1 MKRFFI
7 TLIVLAAV
15 GGGFYYFK
23 SDSQAA
29 ETEKAPQYQFATIE
43 RRNVQNMVSAT
54 GTLAARDVVE
64 ISTQVSGK
72 LLSVNADFNDEIEE
86 GDLIAVIDP
95 SVLDSQVAIA
105 QANLMKTKANLM
117 KAQSNYNRFKPVH
130 EKGHLSDNDFLP
142 YQIALQTA
150 EADLLS
156 SEANLARAER
166 NRGYAEIRAPISGI
180 VIDRTIEP
188 GQTVAASFNAPK
200 LFTVAADLSDMEIL
214 AEVDESDIGQI
225 KVGQTVRFTVAAYLD
240 RQFEGVVE
248 EVRLLPQVVQNVV
261 NYTVVIG
268 AENRRG
274 ALMPGMTASL
284 DFVVAEVEDVL
295 SVPTGALNLRL
306 NDEMN
311 AVMQARR
318 ERMMAERGG
327 EGGFPRASGSPGSEG
342 PRMRPE
348 GGFGGGFGGPG
359 AGGSGRR
366 RNLSLLWHFNAEGE
380 LSVLPVRK
388 GVSDGAYTEVLP
400 IREREIPEDLEF
412 ITRINASS
420 SSSSSSQPQRGPG
433 GGGLRRLG
441 F

>member
-1 MKRFFI
+1 MKRLLTI
-7 TLIVLAAV
+7 IILLALA
-15 GGGFYYFK
+15 GGGYYYFGSN
-23 SDSQAA
+23 SDAN
-29 ETEKAPQYQFATIE
+29 ETADAPKYQFSKIE
-43 RRNVQNMVSAT
+43 RRNVQNLVSAT

-64 ISTQVSGK
+64 ISTQVSGI
-72 LLSVNADFNDEIEE
+72 LQEVLADFNDEVEK
-86 GDLIAVIDP
+86 DQLIAVIDP
-95 SVLDSQVAIA
+95 AVLDSQVAIA
-105 QANLMKTKANLM
+105 RANLLKTQAQLK
-117 KAQSNYNRFKPVH
+117 KAQNNYNRFKPVH
-130 EKGHLSDNDFLP
+130 EKGHLSDNDFEP
-142 YQIALQTA
+142 YEIALQTA

-156 SEANLARAER
+156 SQANLARAER

-214 AEVDESDIGQI
+214 AQVDESDIGQI

-248 EVRLLPQVVQNVV
+248 EIRLLPDVVQNVV

-295 SVPTGALNLRL
+295 SVPAAALNLRL
-306 NDEMN
+306 NEE
-311 AVMQARR
+311 MQAIMQERR

-327 EGGFPRASGSPGSEG
+327 EGGFRRPGGGSGGDG
-342 PRMRPE
+342 PRMRRE
-348 GGFGGGFGGPG
+348 GG
-359 AGGSGRR
+359 AGGPRGAPGGGRR
-366 RNLSLLWHFNAEGE
+366 RGVSMLWYINQEGDLSFM
-380 LSVLPVRK
+380 PVRA
-388 GVSDGAYTEVLP
+388 GVSDGAFTEVLP
-400 IREREIPEDLEF
+400 VRDQEIPEDLEF
-412 ITRINASS
+412 ISRINNPSS
-420 SSSSSSQPQRGPG
+420 SSPSNSQSQRGPG